1 MAFFG
6 GGKQLIGLDI
16 GTSSVKLIELKP
28 VGKKDYQLVNL
39 GIANLPPDTIVD
51 GDIINT
57 AAVTDAIKSI
67 LANLKIKTKNTATAV
82 SGHSVIMKKISMP
95 VTTDEALAESI
106 QWEAEQYIPFNINDV
121 NIDFQV
127 LERSTAE
134 GQMSVFLVAAKKE
147 LINNYIT
154 AIGEAGL
161 NTTIIDIGVF
171 ALQNMFEVNYP
182 EYANDTV
189 VIVNV
194 GASITNFN
202 VVSKGISI
210 FARDLTQSGGNQ
222 ITEEIQKGL
231 NISREEA
238 EKRKIGSSGTPIT
251 PDVMEIMKSA
261 SDGISADIQRSID
274 FYLSTGGEKIS
285 KIMISGGTAKTAD
298 FLNLIAQKTG
308 LPVEPLNPF
317 KSVAV
322 NTKVFDANY
331 INEIAPVVSVAV
343 GLAIRKAGN

>member
-16 GTSSVKLIELKP
+16 GTSSVKLIELKA
-28 VGKKDYQLVNL
+28 VGKNDYQLMNL

-57 AAVTDAIKSI
+57 SAVTDAIKSI
-67 LANLKIKTKNTATAV
+67 LANIKLKTKNTATAV
-82 SGHSVIMKKISMP
+82 SGHSVIMKKINMP
-95 VTTDEALAESI
+95 ITTDEALAESI
-106 QWEAEQYIPFNINDV
+106 QWEAEQYIPFNINEV
-121 NIDFQV
+121 NLDFQV

-134 GQMSVFLVAAKKE
+134 GQMSVFLVGAKKE

-161 NTTIIDIGVF
+161 NTVVIDVGVF
-171 ALQNMFEVNYP
+171 ALQNIFEINYP
-182 EYANDTV
+182 EYINDTV
-189 VIVNV
+189 VIINV

-202 VVSKGISI
+202 VVSKGIPV

-238 EKRKIGSSGTPIT
+238 EKRKTGSGGTPIT
-251 PDVMEIMKSA
+251 PDVMEIIKSA
-261 SDGISADIQRSID
+261 SEAIAADIQRSID
-274 FYLSTGGEKIS
+274 FYLSTGGEKITR
-285 KIMISGGTAKTAD
+285 ILISGGTAKIPD
-298 FLNLIAQKTG
+298 FLNLISQRTG

-317 KSVAV
+317 KKVAV
-322 NTKVFDANY
+322 NTKVFDLNY
-331 INEIAPVVSVAV
+331 INEVSPIVSIAV
-343 GLAIRKAGN
+343 GLATRKAGN

>member
-1 MAFFG
+1 MALFG

-16 GTSSVKLIELKP
+16 GTSSVKLIELKSA
-28 VGKKDYQLVNL
+28 GKKGYQLVNL
-39 GIANLPPDTIVD
+39 GVTNLPPDTIVD

-57 AAVTDAIKSI
+57 TAVTDAIKSI
-67 LANLKIKTKNTATAV
+67 LANLKLKTKITSTSV
-82 SGHSVIMKKISMP
+82 SGHSVIMKKINMP
-95 VTTDEALAESI
+95 ITTDEALAESI

-121 NIDFQV
+121 NLDFQV

-147 LINNYIT
+147 LINNYVT

-182 EYANDTV
+182 EYMNDTV
-189 VIVNV
+189 VLVNV

-202 VVSKGISI
+202 VVSKGIPI

-238 EKRKIGSSGTPIT
+238 EKRKVGASGTPVT
-251 PDVMEIMKSA
+251 PDVMEIIKAA

-274 FYLSTGGEKIS
+274 FYLSTGGEKIT
-285 KIMISGGTAKTAD
+285 KIMLSGGTAKTPE
-298 FLNLIAQKTG
+298 FSNLIAQKTG
-308 LPVEPLNPF
+308 LPVEIMNPF
-317 KSVAV
+317 KNVAV
-322 NTKVFDANY
+322 NTKVFDINY
-331 INEIAPVVSVAV
+331 INEIAPIVSVAV
-343 GLAIRKAGN
+343 GLSIRKAGN

>member
-16 GTSSVKLIELKP
+16 GTSSVKLVELKA
-28 VGKKDYQLVNL
+28 VGKKGYQLINL
-39 GIANLPPDTIVD
+39 GIASLQPDTIVD

-57 AAVTDAIKSI
+57 TAVTDAIKSI
-67 LANLKIKTKNTATAV
+67 LANLKLKVKGAATAV
-82 SGHSVIMKKISMP
+82 SGHSVIMKKINMP
-95 VTTDEALAESI
+95 ITTDEALAESI

-121 NIDFQV
+121 NLDFQV

-161 NTTIIDIGVF
+161 HTAIIDIGVF
-171 ALQNMFEVNYP
+171 ALQNMFEINYP
-182 EYANDTV
+182 EYMNDTV
-189 VIVNV
+189 VVVNV

-202 VVSKGISI
+202 VVSKGIPI

-238 EKRKIGSSGTPIT
+238 EKRKVGSSGTSIT
-251 PDVMEIMKSA
+251 PDVMEIIKSA
-261 SDGISADIQRSID
+261 SEAISSDIQRSID
-274 FYLSTGGEKIS
+274 FYLSTGGEKIT
-285 KIMISGGTAKTAD
+285 KIMLSGGTAKTPGFTD
-298 FLNLIAQKTG
+298 FITQKTG
-308 LPVEPLNPF
+308 LPVEIINPF
-317 KSVAV
+317 KNVAV
-322 NTKVFDANY
+322 NTKVFDINY
-331 INEIAPVVSVAV
+331 INEISPIVSVAV
-343 GLAIRKAGN
+343 GLAIRRTGN

>member
-16 GTSSVKLIELKP
+16 GTSSVKLIELKA
-28 VGKKDYQLVNL
+28 VGKNDYQLMNL

-57 AAVTDAIKSI
+57 SAVTDAIKSI
-67 LANLKIKTKNTATAV
+67 LANIKLKTKNTATAV
-82 SGHSVIMKKISMP
+82 SGHSVIMKKINMP
-95 VTTDEALAESI
+95 ITTDEALAESI
-106 QWEAEQYIPFNINDV
+106 QWEAEQYIPFNINEV
-121 NIDFQV
+121 NLDFQV

-134 GQMSVFLVAAKKE
+134 GQMSVFLVGAKKE

-161 NTTIIDIGVF
+161 NTVVIDVGVF
-171 ALQNMFEVNYP
+171 ALQNIFEINYP
-182 EYANDTV
+182 EYINDTV
-189 VIVNV
+189 VIINV

-202 VVSKGISI
+202 IVSKGIPV

-238 EKRKIGSSGTPIT
+238 EKRKTGSGGTPIT
-251 PDVMEIMKSA
+251 PDVMEIIKSA
-261 SDGISADIQRSID
+261 SEAIAADIQRSID
-274 FYLSTGGEKIS
+274 FYLSTGGEKITR
-285 KIMISGGTAKTAD
+285 ILISGGTAKIPD
-298 FLNLIAQKTG
+298 FLNLISQRTG

-317 KSVAV
+317 KKVAV
-322 NTKVFDANY
+322 NTKVFDLNY
-331 INEIAPVVSVAV
+331 INEVSPIVSIAV
-343 GLAIRKAGN
+343 GLATRKAGN